1 MSDGLAAFG
10 KFLYEREWIFLLFSC
25 RIGKKRGEK
34 MQYKLFEIE
43 PVTVYSYGLLI
54 AIGIVSAFFVAEGR
68 AKKQGLNGEEIYGLG
83 ILGLIGGVIGAKLLF
98 FLTEIKSIMENP
110 KILLSFSEGFV
121 VYGGILGG
129 ILGAYIYCK
138 WKKLP
143 VLKYFDVAVPSLA
156 LAQGFGRIGC
166 FLAGCCYGRET
177 GAWYGITFHDSPF
190 APNGVSLIPTQLLSS
205 GADFLHFFLLIYIA
219 GKKKKDGIV
228 VVSYMIFY
236 SIGRFLIECL
246 RNDPRGNV
254 SILSTSQFISIF
266 MLIAGLIALVMLK
279 KKEQDN

>member
-1 MSDGLAAFG
+1 M
-10 KFLYEREWIFLLFSC
+10 K
-25 RIGKKRGEK
+25 
-34 MQYKLFEIE
+34 YKLFEIGS
-43 PVTVYSYGLLI
+43 VTLYSYGLMI
-54 AIGIVSAFFVAEGR
+54 AIGIVLAFLVAESR
-68 AKKQGLNGEEIYGLG
+68 AKKRGLNGDDIYGLG

-98 FLTEIKSIMENP
+98 FLTEIDSILENP
-110 KILLSFSEGFV
+110 KIMLSFSEGFV

-129 ILGAYIYCK
+129 IVGAYIYCK
-138 WKKLP
+138 WKKLS
-143 VLKYFDVAVPSLA
+143 VLKYFDLAVPSLA

-177 GAWYGITFHDSPF
+177 SAWYGITFHDSPF

-205 GADFLHFFLLIYIA
+205 GADFLHFFLLLYIA

-228 VVSYMIFY
+228 VVAYMIFY

-246 RNDPRGNV
+246 RNDPRGSV

-266 MLIAGLIALVMLK
+266 MLTAGLIALAMLK
-279 KKEQDN
+279 KKGQNN

>member
-1 MSDGLAAFG
+1 M
-10 KFLYEREWIFLLFSC
+10 K
-25 RIGKKRGEK
+25 
-34 MQYKLFEIE
+34 YKLLEIG
-43 PVTVYSYGLLI
+43 PITVYSYGLMI
-54 AIGIVSAFFVAEGR
+54 AIGIVLAFLVAEST
-68 AKKQGLNGEEIYGLG
+68 AKKQGLKEDHIYGLG
-83 ILGLIGGVIGAKLLF
+83 ILGLVGGVIGAKLLF
-98 FLTEIKSIMENP
+98 FLTELDSILKNP
-110 KILLSFSEGFV
+110 KMILSFSEGFV

-143 VLKYFDVAVPSLA
+143 VRKYFDVAVPSLA

-177 GAWYGITFHDSPF
+177 SAWYGIVFHDSPF

-205 GADFLHFFLLIYIA
+205 GADFLHFFLLVYIA
-219 GKKKKDGIV
+219 KKKKRDGMV

-254 SILSTSQFISIF
+254 SVLSTSQFISVF
-266 MLIAGLIALVMLK
+266 MLGAGLLLLALLK